1 MKRSLNV
8 FKASLRMKL
17 LISFAIILIVPSI
30 IIGVLAYNSAKHAI
44 EDEIISAAS
53 ENIDLLNSFIT
64 EIIEPKINDMNVFS
78 ELVTSGLYEGMESP
92 ELRERFAQYAA
103 LHPEATSIF
112 VGTEEDGLFIQEPA
126 VSMDPDY
133 DPRERGWYEDAMSNS
148 GDIIISA
155 PYIAAGT
162 DDMVITVSKALQDG
176 SGVVAVSVEL
186 THLQGIA
193 NSVQIGN
200 EGYAIL
206 LDTNQMYIAHP
217 FEEGGSQAAHSYY
230 GDLYTQDIG
239 EFSYVLNGD
248 SKYMVYVT
256 NDATGWKVAGT
267 MFAEEVDQ
275 AALPIFLTTLAV
287 IAFSILIGAVAVYFI
302 IRSIVQPIRK
312 LTDTAEIVSKGDL
325 TQEINIQ
332 SKDEIGQL
340 GTAFNHMQLSL
351 KELINEVDSRTD
363 LVAASAEQLTAS
375 SEETSAA
382 TSQVAS
388 SIQLVAS
395 SAESQTNGID
405 KNSQSID
412 ELTVGVG
419 RIAESS
425 MSVAELTQQATMQA
439 EEGNEAIQ
447 NTINQ
452 MNSIETSVIE
462 SNTMIRSLY
471 TRSKEITSILDVI
484 TGIAE
489 QTNLL
494 ALNAAIEAARAGEHG
509 KGFAVV
515 AGEVRKLAEQSQDSA
530 KQIFELIQGIQKDT
544 ESSVEVMSK
553 VTHNVKDGMTISQEA
568 MDKFKEILSSMK
580 TITPQM
586 QEVSATAEQMSA
598 GIQEV
603 NATTSELAGI
613 ANNNAATSEEVAAT
627 TEEQLAAMEE
637 VASSAK
643 SLSEMAEE
651 LKVLLSKFKV

>member
-1 MKRSLNV
+1 MSRLLKLL
-8 FKASLRMKL
+8 KTLKMKL
-17 LISFAIILIVPSI
+17 IISFTLILIIPSVV
-30 IIGVLAYNSAKHAI
+30 IGMLAYNAAKGAV
-44 EDEIISAAS
+44 EEEIISAGKQDV
-53 ENIDLLNSFIT
+53 NLLNSIIT
-64 EIIEPKINDMNVFS
+64 NTIEPKINDMNVFS
-78 ELVTSGLYEGMESP
+78 ESVTSDLYDGTESP
-92 ELRERFAQYAA
+92 ELREKFAQYAA

-126 VSMDPDY
+126 VAMDPDY
-133 DPRERGWYEDAMSNS
+133 DPRERDWYIDAMSNTS
-148 GDIIISA
+148 DVVISE

-176 SGVVAVSVEL
+176 SGVVAVSVDL
-186 THLQGIA
+186 THLQELA

-200 EGYAIL
+200 QGYAIL
-206 LDTNQMYIAHP
+206 LDDNQMYIAHP
-217 FEEGGSQAAHSYY
+217 FEEGGTQATQAYY
-230 GDLYTQDIG
+230 KNLYTQEIG
-239 EFSYVLNGD
+239 EFPYELNGD
-248 SKYMVYVT
+248 SKHMVFVT
-256 NDATGWKVAGT
+256 NDMTGWKVAGN
-267 MFAEEVDQ
+267 MYEEEVDE
-275 AALPIFLTTLAV
+275 AAFPIFLTTIGV
-287 IAFSILIGAVAVYFI
+287 IAMALVVGGVSVYFVILSI
-302 IRSIVQPIRK
+302 IKPIRK
-312 LTDTAEIVSKGDL
+312 LTDSAVTVSKGDL
-325 TQEINIQ
+325 TEEITIHSN
-332 SKDEIGQL
+332 DEIGQL
-340 GTAFNHMQLSL
+340 ASAFKGMQMSL
-351 KELINEVDSRTD
+351 KELINEVDSKTD
-363 LVAASAEQLTAS
+363 LVAASAEELTAS

-388 SIQLVAS
+388 SIQTVAS
-395 SAESQTNGID
+395 SAESQTNGIE
-405 KNSQSID
+405 KNSQSIE

-425 MSVAELTQQATMQA
+425 MSVAELTQQATLQA

-447 NTINQ
+447 NTIKQ
-452 MNSIETSVIE
+452 MNSIEASVTE
-462 SNTMIRSLY
+462 SNTMIRSLF

-553 VTHNVKDGMTISQEA
+553 VTHNVKDGMTISHDA
-568 MDKFKEILSSMK
+568 MEKFAEILSSMRS
-580 TITPQM
+580 ITPQM

-651 LKVLLSKFKV
+651 LKMLLSKFKV

>member
-1 MKRSLNV
+1 MKGFMNL
-8 FKASLRMKL
+8 FKASLKMKL
-17 LISFAIILIVPSI
+17 LISFAMILIVPSVI
-30 IIGVLAYNSAKHAI
+30 VGILAYNAAKHAV
-44 EDEIISAAS
+44 EDEIVSAARQNV
-53 ENIDLLNSFIT
+53 ELLNFIVSDT
-64 EIIEPKINDMNVFS
+64 IEPKINDMNVFS
-78 ELVTSGLYEGMESP
+78 ETVTSELYAGTESP
-92 ELRERFAQYAA
+92 ELREQFAQYAA

-112 VGTEEDGLFIQEPA
+112 VGTEEEGLFIQEPA
-126 VSMDPDY
+126 VAMDPDY
-133 DPRERGWYEDAMSNS
+133 DPRERGWYADAMSNS
-148 GDIIISA
+148 EDVIISE

-186 THLQGIA
+186 THLQELA
-193 NSVQIGN
+193 NSVQVGK
-200 EGYAIL
+200 EGYAVL

-217 FEEGGSQAAHSYY
+217 FEIGGSQAVHSHY
-230 GDLYTQDIG
+230 DQLYNQDKG
-239 EFSYVLNGD
+239 EFPYILEGD
-248 SKYMVYVT
+248 SKYMVYTT
-256 NDATGWKVAGT
+256 NEMTGWKVAGT
-267 MFAEEVDQ
+267 MFEEEVDQ
-275 AALPIFLTTLAV
+275 AALPIFLTT
-287 IAFSILIGAVAVYFI
+287 IAIIALSILIGAVAVYFI

-325 TQEINIQ
+325 TQEINVQ

-340 GTAFNHMQLSL
+340 GTAFNNMQTSL
-351 KELINEVDSRTD
+351 KELIHEVDSRTD

-395 SAESQTNGID
+395 SAENQTNGID
-405 KNSQSID
+405 KNSQAID
-412 ELTVGVG
+412 EIAVGVG

-425 MSVAELTQQATMQA
+425 MSVAELTQQATLQA
-439 EEGNEAIQ
+439 EEGNEALQ
-447 NTINQ
+447 NTISQ
-452 MNSIETSVIE
+452 MNSIDASVAE
-462 SNTMIRSLY
+462 SNTMIRSLSD
-471 TRSKEITSILDVI
+471 RSKEITSILDVI
-484 TGIAE
+484 TGISE

-515 AGEVRKLAEQSQDSA
+515 AGEVRKLAEQSQNSA
-530 KQIFELIQGIQKDT
+530 KQIFDLIQGIQSDT
-544 ESSVEVMSK
+544 DSSVQVMSK

-568 MDKFKEILSSMK
+568 MDKFREILSSMRN
-580 TITPQM
+580 ITPQM

-603 NATTSELAGI
+603 NATASELASI
-613 ANNNAATSEEVAAT
+613 ATNNAATSEEVAAT

-651 LKVLLSKFKV
+651 LKMLLSKFKI